1 MELTISLAQM
11 DVALGQ
17 PQVNLAKVQEWTAEA
32 KRRGSD
38 VVLFPELWSTGY
50 DLENAGQYATSLDE
64 GLFAQ
69 LAALAREN
77 AIYICGSLLSAQD
90 GRYLNTAPLFSPA
103 GERLGHYSKI
113 HLFRPMEED
122 RYLVAGQ
129 DAPVFDLPWGKSA
142 IAICYD
148 LRFPELFRRY
158 ALAGARIVFLPA
170 HWPYPR
176 LDHWRTLLQARAI
189 ENQMFIAACNRVGES
204 KGERFFGHSAI
215 YDPWGRLVVEAG
227 DSEALLTARLHMAL
241 VEEARQTIPVFAD
254 RRPELY
260 TIAAPERSYANE

>member
-11 DVALGQ
+11 DIALGQ
-17 PQVNLAKVQEWTAEA
+17 PQANLAKVRKWTAEA
-32 KRRGSD
+32 RRRGSD

-50 DLENAGQYATSLDE
+50 DLENVEQYATGLDE
-64 GLFAQ
+64 GLFAE
-69 LAALAREN
+69 LATLAREN

-90 GRYLNTAPLFSPA
+90 GRYHNTAPLFSPA

-113 HLFRPMEED
+113 HLFRLMDED
-122 RYLVAGQ
+122 KYLAAGR
-129 DAPVFDLPWGKSA
+129 ATPVFDLPWGRSA

-158 ALAGARIVFLPA
+158 TLAGTRIVFLPA
-170 HWPYPR
+170 EWPYPR
-176 LDHWRTLLQARAI
+176 LEHWRTLLQARAI
-189 ENQMFIAACNRVGES
+189 ENQLFIAACNRVGKS
-204 KGERFFGHSAI
+204 QGERFFGHSAI

-227 DSEALLTARLHMAL
+227 EGEALLTASVDMAL
-241 VEEARQTIPVFAD
+241 VEEVRRMIPVFAD

-260 TIAAPERSYANE
+260 RI

>member
-11 DVALGQ
+11 DIALGQ
-17 PQVNLAKVQEWTAEA
+17 PQVNLAKVQELTAEA

-38 VVLFPELWSTGY
+38 VVLFPELWSSGY
-50 DLENAGQYATSLDE
+50 DLENAEQHATSLNE
-64 GLFAQ
+64 GLFAE

-77 AIYICGSLLSAQD
+77 AIHICSSLLSVQG
-90 GRYLNTAPLFSPA
+90 GRYHNTAPLFSPA
-103 GERLGHYSKI
+103 GKRLGHYSKI
-113 HLFRPMEED
+113 HLFRLMEED
-122 RYLVAGQ
+122 RYLTAGQ
-129 DAPVFDLPWGKSA
+129 VAPVFDLPWGKTA

-158 ALAGARIVFLPA
+158 ALAGARIIFLPA
-170 HWPYPR
+170 EWPYPR
-176 LDHWRTLLQARAI
+176 LEHWRTLLQARAI

-215 YDPWGRLVVEAG
+215 CDPWGRLVIEAG
-227 DSEALLTARLHMAL
+227 DSEALLTACVDTAL
-241 VEEARQTIPVFAD
+241 VEEVRQAIPVFAD

-260 TIAAPERSYANE
+260 

>member
-11 DVALGQ
+11 DIALGQ

-32 KRRGSD
+32 RRRGSD
-38 VVLFPELWSTGY
+38 VVLFPELWPTGY
-50 DLENAGQYATSLDE
+50 DLENAEQYATSLDE
-64 GLFAQ
+64 ALFAE

-77 AIYICGSLLSAQD
+77 AVHICGSLLCSQD
-90 GRYLNTAPLFSPA
+90 GRYHNTAPLFSPA

-113 HLFRPMEED
+113 HLFRLMDED
-122 RYLVAGQ
+122 KYLTAGQ
-129 DAPVFDLPWGKSA
+129 AAPVFDLPWGKSA

-158 ALAGARIVFLPA
+158 ALAGTRIIFLPA
-170 HWPYPR
+170 EWPYPR
-176 LDHWRTLLQARAI
+176 LEHWCTLLQARAI
-189 ENQMFIAACNRVGES
+189 ENQVFIAACNRVGES
-204 KGERFFGHSAI
+204 KGERFSGHSAI

-227 DSEALLTARLHMAL
+227 DGEVLLTASVDTAL
-241 VEEARQTIPVFAD
+241 VEKVRQAIPVFAD

-260 TIAAPERSYANE
+260 

>member
-11 DVALGQ
+11 DIALGQ
-17 PQVNLAKVQEWTAEA
+17 PQVNLAKVQELTAEA

-64 GLFAQ
+64 GLFAE
-69 LAALAREN
+69 LATLAREN
-77 AIYICGSLLSAQD
+77 AIHICGSLLSVRD
-90 GRYLNTAPLFSPA
+90 GRYHNTAPLFSPA
-103 GERLGHYSKI
+103 GKRLGHYSKI
-113 HLFRPMEED
+113 HLFRPMEEAK
-122 RYLVAGQ
+122 YLAAGQ
-129 DAPVFDLPWGKSA
+129 AAPVFDLAWGKSA

-148 LRFPELFRRY
+148 LRFPELLRRY

-170 HWPYPR
+170 AWLYPR
-176 LDHWRTLLQARAI
+176 LEHWRTLLQARAI

-227 DSEALLTARLHMAL
+227 DSKVLLTASVDMAL
-241 VEEARQTIPVFAD
+241 VEEVRQTITVFAD

-260 TIAAPERSYANE
+260 

>member
-11 DVALGQ
+11 DIALGQ
-17 PQVNLAKVQEWTAEA
+17 PQVNLAKAQELTAEA
-32 KRRGSD
+32 RRRGSD

-50 DLENAGQYATSLDE
+50 DLEKAEQYATGLDE
-64 GLFAQ
+64 GLFAE

-77 AIYICGSLLSAQD
+77 AIHICGSLLSLQD
-90 GRYLNTAPLFSPA
+90 GRYHNTAPLFSPA

-113 HLFRPMEED
+113 PLFRLMD
-122 RYLVAGQ
+122 DDKYLAAGQ
-129 DAPVFDLPWGKSA
+129 AAPVFDLPWGKSA

-158 ALAGARIVFLPA
+158 ALAGASIIFLPA
-170 HWPYPR
+170 EWPYPR
-176 LDHWRTLLQARAI
+176 LQHWRTLLQARAI
-189 ENQMFIAACNRVGES
+189 ENQLFIAACNRVGES

-227 DSEALLTARLHMAL
+227 DGEVLLTASVDMAL
-241 VEEARQTIPVFAD
+241 AEEVRQVIPVFAD

-260 TIAAPERSYANE
+260 